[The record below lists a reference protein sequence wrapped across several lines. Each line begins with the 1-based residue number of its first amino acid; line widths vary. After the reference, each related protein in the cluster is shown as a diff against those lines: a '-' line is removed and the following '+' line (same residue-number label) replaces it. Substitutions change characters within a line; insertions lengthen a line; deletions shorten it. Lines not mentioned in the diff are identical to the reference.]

1 MVVDERPTVGLQP
14 APVHLVDHEVE
25 APVSQVLLGNDR
37 EAVARLDHVDLCPGL
52 EPGKAIR
59 FRRGRGGS
67 GAETYAGQPVVDDPG
82 VGDVA
87 PDRGCAYRDRLGQCD
102 L

>member
-1 MVVDERPTVGLQP
+1 VVVDERPTVGLQP

-37 EAVARLDHVDLCPGL
+37 EAVARLDHVDLGPGL

-67 GAETYAGQPVVDDPG
+67 GAETYAGQLVLDDSG